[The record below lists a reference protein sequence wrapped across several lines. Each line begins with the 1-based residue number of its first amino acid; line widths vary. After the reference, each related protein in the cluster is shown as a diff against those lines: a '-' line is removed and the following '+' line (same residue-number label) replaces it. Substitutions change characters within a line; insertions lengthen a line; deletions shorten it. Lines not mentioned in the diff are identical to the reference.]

1 MQVNENNNLLPP
13 LPSIPQEDR
22 NSTESKSGIQNLFKR
37 AELIKDLDN
46 FIIYTKETNAEVYG
60 FFVTVSTTYNQW
72 SF

>member
-1 MQVNENNNLLPP
+1 MQVNENKNLLPP

-46 FIIYTKETNAEVYG
+46 FIIYTNAEVYG
-60 FFVTVSTTYNQW
+60 FFVTVFNHI
-72 SF
+72 